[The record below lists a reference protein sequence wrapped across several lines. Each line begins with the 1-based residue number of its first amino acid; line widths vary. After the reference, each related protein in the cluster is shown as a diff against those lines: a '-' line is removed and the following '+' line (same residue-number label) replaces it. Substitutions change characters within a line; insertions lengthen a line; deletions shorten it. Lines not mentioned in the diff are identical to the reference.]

1 MNAVLSP
8 RPSTSRASV
17 PARDSRDGLQAP
29 PIRPGDASA
38 GPSPYTRVMEQRPIP
53 SPRSRVDV
61 PPDPRDLAGDFACRL
76 EVAVRFADTDAM
88 GHVNN
93 ANYMTYCEI
102 ARVAYYEEVSGHP
115 LPVGVHGADE
125 GMILAEARVTYRSP
139 AFYGE
144 MLTVET
150 RATRIG
156 RTSFTLEHRLT
167 APQSRYGDARLVA
180 VADSVLVIYDY
191 RAERPIPMP
200 ADLRAAMEAFE
211 GRGLS
216 E

>member
-1 MNAVLSP
+1 
-8 RPSTSRASV
+8 
-17 PARDSRDGLQAP
+17 
-29 PIRPGDASA
+29 
-38 GPSPYTRVMEQRPIP
+38 MEQRPVP
-53 SPRSRVDV
+53 SPRSRVEV

-76 EVAVRFADTDAM
+76 EIAVRFADTDAM

-125 GMILAEARVTYRSP
+125 GMILAQARVTFRSP

-144 MLTVET
+144 TLTVET
-150 RATRIG
+150 RATRRG

-167 APQSRYGDARLVA
+167 AAQSRYGDARLIA
-180 VADSVLVIYDY
+180 VADSILVIYDY

-200 ADLRAAMEAFE
+200 EDLAAAMDAFE
-211 GRGLS
+211 GRDLS